1 MKYINSKESMFCLC
15 CIIQCGIKW
24 LIIHAK
30 TLKGGLGKVVRY
42 LEYYGIHISYYI
54 SPSMNFVMTQS
65 HFTIL
70 EIILLSDVIIFIW

>member
-30 TLKGGLGKVVRY
+30 TLKGGLGKV
-42 LEYYGIHISYYI
+42 
-54 SPSMNFVMTQS
+54 
-65 HFTIL
+65 
-70 EIILLSDVIIFIW
+70 IFLITFPLQ